1 MHRLTFL
8 SIKILSVDGFYRKVV
23 NFANKFS
30 NLVDSIRAM
39 TLSLFPSTTSRTW
52 FLAMLFLSVIV
63 LLGAIM
69 EMKRNNYCVSTT
81 SLVGCIFSFLLASC
95 TVITTTGQFRP
106 IRSVN
111 TESPILMLEKFR
123 YRPNFAVYNH
133 RGTVMHMNCY
143 AGTL

>member
-69 EMKRNNYCVSTT
+69 EMKS
-81 SLVGCIFSFLLASC
+81 
-95 TVITTTGQFRP
+95 
-106 IRSVN
+106 
-111 TESPILMLEKFR
+111 ILCLCML
-123 YRPNFAVYNH
+123 
-133 RGTVMHMNCY
+133 
-143 AGTL
+143 

>member
-39 TLSLFPSTTSRTW
+39 MLSLFPSTTSRTW

-69 EMKRNNYCVSTT
+69 EMKS
-81 SLVGCIFSFLLASC
+81 
-95 TVITTTGQFRP
+95 
-106 IRSVN
+106 
-111 TESPILMLEKFR
+111 ILCLCML
-123 YRPNFAVYNH
+123 
-133 RGTVMHMNCY
+133 
-143 AGTL
+143 